1 MRSSIGTGI
10 LLIAMGAI
18 LAFAVRAPGE
28 VEKYVDVLDLGL
40 ILIWSGI
47 LVLIMQ
53 VWMHR
58 PPKRRAPVVPRRGSS
73 YEESYEDPWESH
85 DVHRPG
91 YAGETQRLPTVRRS
105 SRDG

>member
-1 MRSSIGTGI
+1 MRTSIGTGV
-10 LLIAMGAI
+10 LLIAVGAI

-53 VWMHR
+53 VIMYR
-58 PPKRRAPVVPRRGSS
+58 PPRRRGRRLPARGSLS
-73 YEESYEDPWESH
+73 TYDDPWERS
-85 DVHRPG
+85 DVHRAG
-91 YAGETQRLPTVRRS
+91 YAGETQRLPTVRGTDDDR
-105 SRDG
+105 